1 MPELP
6 ALFWNQTESDE
17 KAEVKPDLV
26 LPVQIN
32 ATGMTI
38 STFPGI
44 RFDIGVEWETKTHAY
59 RIVNLGLS
67 KPDGI
72 DNDDLGGM
80 SKTQILARA
89 MEAMLKAQYRD
100 ESGNLQPFTGQSD
113 DPAQIR
119 AQGPTEDSLR
129 WVARRYAHSRALGGN
144 PNKFVMR
151 HFQIP
156 QRTATRWIASARAR
170 GFLD

>member
-6 ALFWNQTESDE
+6 AIVWDQTESDE
-17 KAEVKPDLV
+17 KVEVKPDLV
-26 LPVQIN
+26 LPRQIC
-32 ATGMTI
+32 AAGMTI

-44 RFDIGVEWETKTHAY
+44 RFDIGVEWNADTNAY
-59 RIVNLGLS
+59 RILTLGMT

-72 DNDDLGGM
+72 NSDDLSGM
-80 SKTQILARA
+80 SKTQILAFA
-89 MEAMLKAQYRD
+89 MEAMLNAQYKD
-100 ESGNLQPFTGQSD
+100 ESGELQPLTAQSD

-119 AQGPTEDSLR
+119 AQGPSDDSLR

-144 PNKFVMR
+144 PNKSVMR
-151 HFQIP
+151 HYEIP

>member
-6 ALFWNQTESDE
+6 ALIWNQTESDE

-26 LPVQIN
+26 LPARIN
-32 ATGMTI
+32 AAGMTI

-44 RFDIGVEWETKTHAY
+44 RFDIGVEWNTETHAY
-59 RIVNLGLS
+59 RIVKLGLS

-72 DNDDLGGM
+72 DNDDLAGM
-80 SKTQILARA
+80 SKTQILAFA
-89 MEAMLKAQYRD
+89 MEGMLHAQYRD
-100 ESGNLQPFTGQSD
+100 ENGTLQRFTAQSD

-119 AQGPTEDSLR
+119 AQGPSEDSLR

-144 PNKFVMR
+144 PNKFVMH
-151 HFQIP
+151 HFDIP